1 MVEANLAEESEAPAE
16 GEAWGIIEGSLHLEA
31 GARSQAEEK
40 EDKMQRWMEEEL
52 DDKLQEQE

>member
-1 MVEANLAEESEAPAE
+1 MEVNLAEESEVLAE
-16 GEAWGIIEGSLHLEA
+16 VAAWGIIKASLHLEA